1 MNSANKKSAPMQN
14 LSDTEAQYR
23 TGELPCDA
31 PLAVP
36 FVPFQRCNPP
46 RYEPATALERG
57 TLFPGLDL
65 PFMNII
71 NTGTVTDTPLAELMA
86 LDFACHELHLYLD
99 THPEDSEAFSVYQGL
114 ADLAEEARRRYTAL
128 YGPVS
133 AADLANETSFTWLKN
148 PWPWTYCEEV
158 K

>member
-1 MNSANKKSAPMQN
+1 MNPEPQPIP
-14 LSDTEAQYR
+14 R
-23 TGELPCDA
+23 PCDDTCGTLPPCA

-36 FVPFQRCNPP
+36 FVPFQRTNPP
-46 RYEPATALERG
+46 RYEPAAALERG

-86 LDFACHELHLYLD
+86 LDFALHDLHLYLD
-99 THPEDSEAFSVYQGL
+99 THAEDSEAFSVYQGL
-114 ADLAEEARRRYTAL
+114 SDLAEEARRRYTAL

-133 AADLANETSFTWLKN
+133 PADLANEASFTWLKN

>member
-1 MNSANKKSAPMQN
+1 MNPANRKCESIQN
-14 LSDTEAQYR
+14 DSEMEARYK
-23 TGELPCDA
+23 TGELPCEA

-36 FVPFQRCNPP
+36 YVAFQRTNPP
-46 RYEPATALERG
+46 RYEPNQALERG

-86 LDFACHELHLYLD
+86 LDFACHELVLYLD
-99 THPEDSEAFSVYQGL
+99 THADDKEAFSVFQGL
-114 ADLAEEARRRYTAL
+114 ADLAEEAHRRYTAL

-133 AADLANETSFTWLKN
+133 AADLANESSFTWLKN
-148 PWPWTYCEEV
+148 PWPWNYSEEV
-158 K
+158 E

>member
-1 MNSANKKSAPMQN
+1 MNSTNRNNEFMRNHSEM
-14 LSDTEAQYR
+14 DAQYK

-36 FVPFQRCNPP
+36 YVAFQRTNPP
-46 RYEPATALERG
+46 RYEPNTALERG

-86 LDFACHELHLYLD
+86 LDFACHELVLYLD
-99 THPEDSEAFSVYQGL
+99 THANDKEAFSVFQGL

-133 AADLANETSFTWLKN
+133 AADLANESSFTWLKN
-148 PWPWTYCEEV
+148 PWPWNYSEEV
-158 K
+158 E